1 MRYHYEGIGQN
12 GTKVS
17 GIIKARGKKDA
28 QKKLLNFAYLSR
40 LEPVLPIWLSWCNQQ
55 AGTPKIKKEMLA
67 DFLLQFGTMVEAGIE
82 IPTALTSLARYG
94 DKQTKQI
101 AVSLNEEL
109 MKGSSLAQAFQKNE
123 KILGESYEAFI
134 RMGQESGNVA
144 DVLLR
149 LSENLS
155 KDSYIK
161 KKVLA
166 ALTYPAV
173 VSSITFLISIYLF
186 TTVVPQIV
194 SGVQGLSD
202 NPLPAMTLVIMAIS
216 DFILKYGGFLLAA
229 SAIGAALFLWLIRY
243 PYRKQWHKV
252 ITSLPFFGKLICNK
266 EMSSFYRSLS
276 ISADAGMSHLEALRC
291 SYGGVRNLHLKQEL
305 ADCGERMSLSGKTIS
320 AALEQ
325 CSYVNGIE
333 AQSLEVGI
341 KSGKL
346 GQMAGFCAKRLEER
360 NETQIRKFTALIDP
374 IMLCVIGVIVGAIMM
389 SVYAPIFSITQ
400 SMSAGL

>member
-1 MRYHYEGIGQN
+1 
-12 GTKVS
+12 
-17 GIIKARGKKDA
+17 
-28 QKKLLNFAYLSR
+28 
-40 LEPVLPIWLSWCNQQ
+40 
-55 AGTPKIKKEMLA
+55 
-67 DFLLQFGTMVEAGIE
+67 
-82 IPTALTSLARYG
+82 
-94 DKQTKQI
+94 
-101 AVSLNEEL
+101 
-109 MKGSSLAQAFQKNE
+109 
-123 KILGESYEAFI
+123 
-134 RMGQESGNVA
+134 MGQESGNVA

-173 VSSITFLISIYLF
+173 ISSITFLISIYLF

-202 NPLPAMTLVIMAIS
+202 EPLPAMTLFIMAIS

-229 SAIGAALFLWLIRY
+229 VSIGAALFLWLIRY
-243 PYRKQWHKV
+243 PYRKQWHKI
-252 ITSLPFFGKLICNK
+252 ITNLPFFGTLICNK

-291 SYGGVRNLHLKQEL
+291 SYGGVSNLHLKQEL